1 MKEKR
6 KRKAND
12 VFILDHW
19 MPVAKLAIFGILAAT
34 VGVLFLAG
42 LMSLWEEAYY
52 TCFRTPFP
60 SLQDVERYGYF
71 EFPESANSIE
81 YDAVI
86 PNKLYNCTMWVW
98 FEMDQDDFETFEAS
112 TFAKSI
118 TADTEL
124 DDTFELLRSR
134 QHWEHIDYD
143 LAGYGWR
150 YLIKQWVFIDDTHL
164 DRWKVYIITDVDTV
178 D

>member
-1 MKEKR
+1 MKAKR
-6 KRKAND
+6 KRHRNR

-19 MPVAKLAIFGILAAT
+19 IPVVKLAIFGILTCT

-42 LMSLWEEAYY
+42 LISSTNEAYY
-52 TCFRTPFP
+52 TCFGTPFP
-60 SLQDVERYGYF
+60 SLEDVERRGYF
-71 EFPESANSIE
+71 EFPDSATSIE

-98 FEMDQDDFETFEAS
+98 FEMDRNDFETFEAS
-112 TFAKSI
+112 TFVKSI

-124 DDTFELLRSR
+124 DETFELLRSR
-134 QHWEHIDYD
+134 QRWEHIEYD
-143 LAGYGWR
+143 FAGEGWGF
-150 YLIKQWVFIDDTHL
+150 LIKQWVYIDETHL
-164 DRWKVYIITDVDTV
+164 DRWKVYIITDLDTV